1 MADDAQRALTFREMS
16 VADLETVMRIE
27 TRAYAFPWTRG
38 IFSDC
43 LNSGHECRVA
53 CIGTD
58 IVGHAVV
65 SAAAGEAHL
74 LNVCIMRERQGG
86 GLGREFVH
94 HLIDRARVRGA
105 QVMFLE
111 VRPNNRP
118 AIALYDSLGFVQIGT
133 RKDYYPGEHGR
144 EDALVLAL
152 QPL

>member
-1 MADDAQRALTFREMS
+1 MADDARRALTFREMS
-16 VADLETVMRIE
+16 VADLDEVLRIE

-43 LNSGHECRVA
+43 INGGHECRVA
-53 CIGTD
+53 CLGGE

-94 HLIDRARVRGA
+94 HLIDRASVRGA

-111 VRPNNRP
+111 VRPSNRT
-118 AIALYDSLGFVQIGT
+118 AIALYESLGFVQIGT